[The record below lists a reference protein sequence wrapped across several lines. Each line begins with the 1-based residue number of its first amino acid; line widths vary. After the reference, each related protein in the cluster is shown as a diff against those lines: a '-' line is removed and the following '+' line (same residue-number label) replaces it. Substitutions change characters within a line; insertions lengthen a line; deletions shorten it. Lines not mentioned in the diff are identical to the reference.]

1 MVGGPLEPDKE
12 TEALVQSDLRLAY
25 ERGRK
30 DERALR
36 RRHPVGM
43 TATFILALV
52 GVATLVLAAVNGSFA
67 GAGQMADN
75 GIAQATGR
83 AAPVVNQ
90 AAADTRDKVA
100 SLAR

>member
-1 MVGGPLEPDKE
+1 MAGGPIEPDRE
-12 TEALVQSDLRLAY
+12 TEALAKTELRQAY

-36 RRHPVGM
+36 RRHPVSM
-43 TATFILALV
+43 TLTFVLALV

-75 GIAQATGR
+75 GVAQATGR
-83 AAPVVNQ
+83 AAPVVSR
-90 AAADTRDKVA
+90 AAADTRDQVA